1 MESDER
7 QLTFRLF
14 CQGEEKPRAE
24 WVLLIKPE
32 CGPVRIAECAN
43 LHQAYVRKEAEEE
56 MEPIEAFEIHAAA
69 GGLARSFGPPITRR
83 RRRRRSGTQLRIL

>member
-1 MESDER
+1 VENER

-14 CQGEEKPRAE
+14 CQGEEKARAE

-32 CGPVRIAECAN
+32 CGPVRIAECAD
-43 LHQAYVRKEAEEE
+43 LYQAYARKAEEE
-56 MEPIEAFEIHAAA
+56 DREPIEAFEIHAAA

-83 RRRRRSGTQLRIL
+83 RRRRRSGTQLKIL